1 MRDLARHVT
10 SPAESHP
17 LDDSGDGGG
26 SPAKAP
32 PFKLRPEVPPSQSR
46 PAACPTRYTPSSA
59 EESETPAPRKR
70 SERPRARLNRAERD
84 RDRQEQEVRLLGD
97 GAPGESAV
105 SIPDRV
111 RAWRELS
118 HREHV
123 AAAALV
129 DENEKW
135 VDAWVPEGWRR
146 YRRRWKRWHGPV
158 AVTLAVTSSD
168 SVLLAVD
175 TECGIIP
182 GSGGDVPGIPD
193 AWCSLFRVHQWNQ
206 REREAAE
213 DTHSFATP
221 TPEPAELVTN
231 PSSSPN
237 EDLVSEQL
245 EEDEEAPSDT
255 DSDSERLN
263 FTQQLWEERLQAIN
277 ARQARQRLSPTG
289 ERSSPTALTT
299 IREGVESATLSTIKE
314 NPRLEQVLEIRARRS
329 RHLHAIVE
337 EDEIVDTVTTANPQE
352 NILPDPTS
360 TVSPNAPSVPGD
372 TPSEPEMSVASFPL
386 GSKTHRREQRRVKEQ
401 ARRRLREELSM
412 EGGWY
417 FGPAREPPLEPART
431 PSRLSR
437 LKAGRQVPLHH
448 PVRAAICAHLRRD
461 GQVVWDTEGQLA
473 AVRDKEGTLLLVFW
487 ALLKGQRVRVLVDS
501 GASDEFI
508 STECVK
514 RPGITVRSNGSP
526 LNVTLA
532 DGSVQTSAQVAYG
545 KLTAETSVGTYS
557 EVIKMRVLPLGI
569 KVDIVLGGRW
579 LRGLS
584 PVTLDYAGWGTVGFQ
599 HKGASVKIAGC
610 SPGRSA
616 SRKEAG
622 TAMCLEPIVMLSAAQ
637 AVR

>member
-1 MRDLARHVT
+1 MTSDAWSRNASSGPTLGQPHENGQEDPDLVYTNNHPELLNPTPPWDRPPRHRVPRRPMRDRMRDLARHVA

-17 LDDSGDGGG
+17 LDDSGEDGGG

-32 PFKLRPEVPPSQSR
+32 PFKLRPEVAPSQSR
-46 PAACPTRYTPSSA
+46 PAACPT
-59 EESETPAPRKR
+59 
-70 SERPRARLNRAERD
+70 
-84 RDRQEQEVRLLGD
+84 
-97 GAPGESAV
+97 

-118 HREHV
+118 HHEHV
-123 AAAALV
+123 AATALA

-175 TECGIIP
+175 TECGTIP
-182 GSGGDVPGIPD
+182 GSGGDVPGTPD

-213 DTHSFATP
+213 DTYSFATP
-221 TPEPAELVTN
+221 TPEPAELVTS

-237 EDLVSEQL
+237 EDQVSEQL
-245 EEDEEAPSDT
+245 EEDEEVPSDT

-289 ERSSPTALTT
+289 ERSSPTALTS
-299 IREGVESATLSTIKE
+299 IREGVESATLSTITE
-314 NPRLEQVLEIRARRS
+314 DPRLEQVLEIRARRS

-337 EDEIVDTVTTANPQE
+337 EDEIVDIVTTANLQEESPPDHTSTGSPSQASVNTTANPQE
-352 NILPDPTS
+352 TILPDPTS
-360 TVSPNAPSVPGD
+360 TVSTNAPSVPGD

-386 GSKTHRREQRRVKEQ
+386 GSKTHRCEQRRVKEQ

-501 GASDEFI
+501 GAEVSQKLKV
-508 STECVK
+508 SH
-514 RPGITVRSNGSP
+514 
-526 LNVTLA
+526 
-532 DGSVQTSAQVAYG
+532 SV
-545 KLTAETSVGTYS
+545 
-557 EVIKMRVLPLGI
+557 
-569 KVDIVLGGRW
+569 
-579 LRGLS
+579 
-584 PVTLDYAGWGTVGFQ
+584 
-599 HKGASVKIAGC
+599 
-610 SPGRSA
+610 
-616 SRKEAG
+616 SRA
-622 TAMCLEPIVMLSAAQ
+622 
-637 AVR
+637 

>member
-1 MRDLARHVT
+1 MTSDAWSRNASSGPTLGQPHENGQEDPDLVYTNNHPELLNPTPPWDRPPRHRVPRRPMRDRMRDLARHVA

-17 LDDSGDGGG
+17 LDDSGEDG
-26 SPAKAP
+26 
-32 PFKLRPEVPPSQSR
+32 
-46 PAACPTRYTPSSA
+46 
-59 EESETPAPRKR
+59 
-70 SERPRARLNRAERD
+70 
-84 RDRQEQEVRLLGD
+84 
-97 GAPGESAV
+97 
-105 SIPDRV
+105 
-111 RAWRELS
+111 
-118 HREHV
+118 
-123 AAAALV
+123 AAALA

-175 TECGIIP
+175 TECGTIP

-213 DTHSFATP
+213 DTYSFATP
-221 TPEPAELVTN
+221 TPEPAELVTS

-237 EDLVSEQL
+237 EDQVSEQL
-245 EEDEEAPSDT
+245 EEDEEVPSDT

-263 FTQQLWEERLQAIN
+263 FTQQPWEERLQALN

-289 ERSSPTALTT
+289 ERSSPTALTS
-299 IREGVESATLSTIKE
+299 IREGVESATLSTITE
-314 NPRLEQVLEIRARRS
+314 DPRLEQVLEIRARRS

-337 EDEIVDTVTTANPQE
+337 EDEIVDIVTTANLQEESPPDHTSTGSPSQASVNTTANPQE
-352 NILPDPTS
+352 TILPDPTS
-360 TVSPNAPSVPGD
+360 TVSTNAPSVPG
-372 TPSEPEMSVASFPL
+372 
-386 GSKTHRREQRRVKEQ
+386 SKSKLDD
-401 ARRRLREELSM
+401 ACGKNSA
-412 EGGWY
+412 W
-417 FGPAREPPLEPART
+417 
-431 PSRLSR
+431 
-437 LKAGRQVPLHH
+437 KAGGISVQHENLPWNPPGLPRDCRDSKPEGKYRYITRSEQPS
-448 PVRAAICAHLRRD
+448 AH
-461 GQVVWDTEGQLA
+461 T
-473 AVRDKEGTLLLVFW
+473 
-487 ALLKGQRVRVLVDS
+487 
-501 GASDEFI
+501 SDEMDRW
-508 STECVK
+508 C
-514 RPGITVRSNGSP
+514 GIPRDNWQPSGTRK
-526 LNVTLA
+526 
-532 DGSVQTSAQVAYG
+532 VAYG

-616 SRKEAG
+616 SRKEVG

-637 AVR
+637 AVREIKAYRRRHGYRKEGEPGPPHDILIAYATPLVGSSMLSAVAESGEEPDPEVTTAERQKFEKLMGTFEERVVREALPNFDQIRKTEVAHIRMQAGWDDDYGF